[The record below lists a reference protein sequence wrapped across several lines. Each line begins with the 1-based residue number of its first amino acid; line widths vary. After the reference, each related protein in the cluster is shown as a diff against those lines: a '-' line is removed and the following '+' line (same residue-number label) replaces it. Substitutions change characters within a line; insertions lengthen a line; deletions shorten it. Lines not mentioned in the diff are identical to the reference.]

1 MSNPTFRERKV
12 STTAF
17 ARESVSAIPKRS
29 QLNLKIQHDQ
39 SYYYHLSQNHAVH
52 FPKIVLL

>member
-17 ARESVSAIPKRS
+17 AHEPVSAIPKRS
-29 QLNLKIQHDQ
+29 QLNLKTLHDQ
-39 SYYYHLSQNHAVH
+39 S
-52 FPKIVLL
+52 